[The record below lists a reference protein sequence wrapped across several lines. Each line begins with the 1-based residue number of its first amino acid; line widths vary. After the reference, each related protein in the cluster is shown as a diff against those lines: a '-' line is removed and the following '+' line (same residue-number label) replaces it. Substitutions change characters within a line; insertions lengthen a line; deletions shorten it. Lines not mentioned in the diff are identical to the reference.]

1 MNYNHNPIAS
11 QPNSFL
17 NSPPS
22 TWFPPSPFLFFS
34 GYCHH
39 HLFLLP
45 PFLSHHCHH
54 YGASSLRRSF
64 IETYEGEEKTRA
76 LQLQASEVDE
86 VFFSIFH
93 FFLSRSLLF
102 FLLSLSFYLFF
113 FLLLIPLM
121 TSFSYV
127 FDWFLQ
133 RRDGHEATF
142 ITFFIWSFMW
152 SCIKCLPWGAT
163 NS

>member
-1 MNYNHNPIAS
+1 
-11 QPNSFL
+11 
-17 NSPPS
+17 
-22 TWFPPSPFLFFS
+22 
-34 GYCHH
+34 
-39 HLFLLP
+39 
-45 PFLSHHCHH
+45 
-54 YGASSLRRSF
+54 LRRSF

-102 FLLSLSFYLFF
+102 FLLSPLSLYLFF

-127 FDWFLQ
+127 KQHL
-133 RRDGHEATF
+133 
-142 ITFFIWSFMW
+142 
-152 SCIKCLPWGAT
+152 
-163 NS
+163 